1 MCVNMADVDTVIYA
15 RASADRTGEELSVT
29 RQLEDGRSAAQ
40 ARGWTVVAELVDNN
54 ISAAG
59 RKKRPGFEA
68 ALKAVADGRARCIL
82 AWDMSRLARS
92 ARDRLRLLEAGKEY
106 GAVVAFCRGTDL
118 DLSTPAGRLTA
129 DILGSV
135 ALHEIDQKSDRQKR
149 ATRQAAEQGRRTG
162 GRRPPGY
169 EPDGMTVRESEA
181 SVIRAGYDAVLT
193 GVSLG
198 RIARDW
204 NAEGFRTPQRAWAHG
219 CGGTCPPG
227 TRPFGCPQ
235 RQQGEHSEWTAA
247 TVRSTLMNPRN
258 AGLRAHVSQDQR
270 DAGGDPRKLRL
281 TSIVGTAAWPA
292 LVDETTFRAVVDV
305 LTDPN
310 RTTPARSGRALL
322 TGVALCGVC
331 DALVHAG
338 GGPAKYGREPYA
350 TYRCR
355 DSLGHLSR
363 AAGPI
368 DWWITELLVERLSRP
383 DAIRL
388 LDDGDRPDAAELR
401 TRAKALRTRIDGL
414 ARLFAEEVLDEV
426 GVRRESARLRAE
438 LADVENQ
445 QRDAGRVNVLGDLVL
460 AGQQSENQQ
469 AAQEAVRQVWTKLD
483 MDRRRAAIGAVM
495 TVRLLPPG
503 RGVRLGRDVESWQRN
518 WSRIRDTISVTPHG

>member
-1 MCVNMADVDTVIYA
+1 MCVNMAYVDTVIYA
-15 RASADRTGEELSVT
+15 RASADRTGEELSVQ
-29 RQLEDGRSAAQ
+29 RQLEDGRATAT
-40 ARGWTVVAELVDNN
+40 ARGLTVVAELVDNN
-54 ISAAG
+54 VSAAG

-92 ARDRLRLLEAGKEY
+92 ARDRLRLLEAGKEH
-106 GAVVAFCRGTDL
+106 GAVVAFVRGTDL

-135 ALHEIDQKSDRQKR
+135 ALHEIEQKSDRQKR

-169 EPDGMTVRESEA
+169 EADGMTVRESEA
-181 SVIRAGYDAVLT
+181 SVIRGGYGAVLT
-193 GVSLG
+193 GVTLG

-204 NAEGFRTPQRAWAHG
+204 NAAGMRTPQRAWAHG

-227 TRPFGCPQ
+227 VRPFGCPQ
-235 RQQGEHSEWTAA
+235 RKQGEHSEWTAP

-281 TSIVGTAAWPA
+281 SSIVGTAAWPA
-292 LVDETTFRAVVDV
+292 LVEETTWRAVVDI
-305 LTDPN
+305 LTEPG

-331 DALVHAG
+331 EATVHAG
-338 GGPAKYGREPYA
+338 GGPAKYGREPYV
-350 TYRCR
+350 TYRC
-355 DSLGHLSR
+355 SQALGHLSR
-363 AAGPI
+363 AAAPA
-368 DWWITELLVERLSRP
+368 DWWVTEIVVERLSRP
-383 DAIRL
+383 DAVSL

-414 ARLFAEEVLDEV
+414 ARLFAEQVLDEV

-438 LADVENQ
+438 LAEVENQ
-445 QRDAGRVNVLGDLVL
+445 QRDAGRVNVLGALVL
-460 AGQQSENQQ
+460 AGQQADTREE
-469 AAQEAVRQVWTKLD
+469 AREAVRAVWSDLD
-483 MDRRRAAIGAVM
+483 MDRQRAAVKALM

-503 RGVRLGRDVESWQRN
+503 RGARLGRDVEAWQRN
-518 WSRIRDTISVTPHG
+518 AVRIDESVSVRWLG